1 MLQPTVVKAR
11 RVDALERK
19 TQDLQND
26 LDAALVALNDYSCG
40 ACQTT
45 STSDLVPEPSDDL
58 VVSSTK
64 TTSTESLETDA
75 FSQQAVSVSRMASLI

>member
-1 MLQPTVVKAR
+1 MLQPTVAKAR

-26 LDAALVALNDYSCG
+26 LDAALVALNDFSCG
-40 ACQTT
+40 ADQTT

-58 VVSSTK
+58 VMSSAK

-75 FSQQAVSVSRMASLI
+75 FSQQAVSVS